1 MQRSTYVV
9 SVVVTHNSRTIQR
22 HLSTTPLPR
31 LRGVVFDMDGTLT
44 VPNLD
49 FTEMYS
55 RCNVP
60 LDEDLL
66 EAISLMTTENAKKAN
81 DVIDEMEEEGRRR
94 FDLFL
99 DPNTTAF
106 KHVPTFS
113 FLLFYSI
120 IFFIVIG

>member
-1 MQRSTYVV
+1 MQRVAQI
-9 SVVVTHNSRTIQR
+9 NQAKRTIQR

-106 KHVPTFS
+106 KHVLTFS
-113 FLLFYSI
+113 FSIFYSI
-120 IFFIVIG
+120 IFYIVIG

>member
-1 MQRSTYVV
+1 MQ
-9 SVVVTHNSRTIQR
+9 RTIQR
-22 HLSTTPLPR
+22 HLSTTPLPRLRGVVSTTPLPR

-60 LDEDLL
+60 INEDLL
-66 EAISLMTTENAKKAN
+66 EAISQMTTENAKKAN

-94 FDLFL
+94 FALFL
-99 DPNTTAF
+99 DPNNC
-106 KHVPTFS
+106 
-113 FLLFYSI
+113 Y
-120 IFFIVIG
+120 

>member
-1 MQRSTYVV
+1 MQ
-9 SVVVTHNSRTIQR
+9 RTIQR

-99 DPNTTAF
+99 DPNTTA
-106 KHVPTFS
+106 
-113 FLLFYSI
+113 I
-120 IFFIVIG
+120 

>member
-1 MQRSTYVV
+1 MQRVAQI
-9 SVVVTHNSRTIQR
+9 NQAKRTIQR

-113 FLLFYSI
+113 FLFFYSI
-120 IFFIVIG
+120 IFYIVIG

>member
-1 MQRSTYVV
+1 MQ
-9 SVVVTHNSRTIQR
+9 RTIQR

-99 DPNTTAF
+99 DPNTTAILTRTNF
-106 KHVPTFS
+106 FILI
-113 FLLFYSI
+113 LLFNHLLYRHWI
-120 IFFIVIG
+120 ISKSTRPSLDIR